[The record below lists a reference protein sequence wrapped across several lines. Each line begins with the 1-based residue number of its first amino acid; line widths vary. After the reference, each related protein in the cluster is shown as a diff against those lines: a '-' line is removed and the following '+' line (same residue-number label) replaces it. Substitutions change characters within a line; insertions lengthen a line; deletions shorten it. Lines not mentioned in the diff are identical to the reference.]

1 METIRTPEKA
11 IAFCAVLAET
21 GIVMRALEGAGIS
34 RNAAYS
40 WRRDDPE
47 FAAAWERA
55 LEIGITALE
64 DEVHRRAFEGVLEP
78 IYHQGEQCGEVRKH
92 SDVLSMFLLKAHRPA
107 KYRDNARMELTGAD
121 GGAVEITDTDRAAKI
136 AAILAAAQMRKDV
149 ADYV

>member
-1 METIRTPEKA
+1 
-11 IAFCAVLAET
+11 
-21 GIVMRALEGAGIS
+21 
-34 RNAAYS
+34 
-40 WRRDDPE
+40 
-47 FAAAWERA
+47 
-55 LEIGITALE
+55 
-64 DEVHRRAFEGVLEP
+64 VHRRAFEGVLEP